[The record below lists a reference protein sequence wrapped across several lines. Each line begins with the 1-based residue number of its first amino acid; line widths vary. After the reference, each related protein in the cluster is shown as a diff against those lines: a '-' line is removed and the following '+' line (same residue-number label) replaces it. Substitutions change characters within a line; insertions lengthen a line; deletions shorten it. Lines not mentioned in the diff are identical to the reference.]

1 VSRIKHEFDVSLAV
15 PSISNLGKRSRES
28 AACGATEPR
37 VGIGANASFIPQAPA
52 RINSCRVICEPG
64 ARGASFSS
72 SEGFEILPGV
82 PRLAEPLA
90 LRKLSLSGRSSAV
103 AHFA

>member
-1 VSRIKHEFDVSLAV
+1 MKHEFDVSLAV
-15 PSISNLGKRSRES
+15 PSISNLGKRSRGTPPAARLNLVS
-28 AACGATEPR
+28 ALQRAF
-37 VGIGANASFIPQAPA
+37 FIPQAPA

-64 ARGASFSS
+64 ARGASFS